1 MVIISLSNRF
11 SCLAVPQLSAC
22 MCLISRVLY
31 VWCEFIMAP
40 VFVVSSRAHSR
51 EREGETHEPGVKE
64 K

>member
-11 SCLAVPQLSAC
+11 SCLAVSQLSAC

-31 VWCEFIMAP
+31 SVYVWCEFIMALCS
-40 VFVVSSRAHSR
+40 SSRALVSC
-51 EREGETHEPGVKE
+51 ETHAPGDKE

>member
-11 SCLAVPQLSAC
+11 SCLAVSQLSAC

-31 VWCEFIMAP
+31 VWCEFIMALCS
-40 VFVVSSRAHSR
+40 SSRLCTLAR
-51 EREGETHEPGVKE
+51 RTHTGVKE

>member
-11 SCLAVPQLSAC
+11 SCLAVSQLSAC

-31 VWCEFIMAP
+31 VWCEFIMALC
-40 VFVVSSRAHSR
+40 SSRLVHTR
-51 EREGETHEPGVKE
+51 ETHAPGVKE